1 MRSSIKCFAV
11 LAFIAALFTFVSLT
25 TAAEAKTYRL
35 NLSTGWPTSYNYLM
49 DPVFEFAKK
58 VEERTEGKVKIT
70 VYHSAQ
76 LFKGKEEL
84 PALERGDVDMTA
96 SNDVYLTGIIPELGI
111 LSLPFQWESNDS
123 FQRSLDAGL
132 LDLGIKQK
140 FLEHNVVLLSA
151 ASSGGYQ
158 VYAKDKPVITPED
171 FKGRIWGVSG
181 STASKTVEVLGGT
194 PTTMGSGELYMAL
207 QRSTIDGTT
216 RPLITGD
223 GRKLDEVI
231 NQLTVTNMYYFTSML
246 LINKDVWDDIPKEYQ
261 EIIQQAAYE
270 RNATQSKILK
280 EYENSVIDKYKSK
293 GVSVHIPTSAELQ
306 KFKDKV
312 QPVYDWWYSVVKDG
326 KKYTDFV
333 EKNH

>member
-1 MRSSIKCFAV
+1 MRPTVKNLFILAGILAIVSIM
-11 LAFIAALFTFVSLT
+11 SLPM
-25 TAAEAKTYRL
+25 TAAAKTYKL
-35 NLSTGWPTSYNYLM
+35 NLSTGWPTTYGYLM
-49 DPVFEFAKK
+49 DPIFEFVDK
-58 VEERTEGKVKIT
+58 VDKRTNGKVKIT
-70 VYHSAQ
+70 IYHSAQ
-76 LFKGKEEL
+76 LFKGKEEM

-158 VYAKDKPVITPED
+158 VYAKDKPVITPDD
-171 FKGRIWGVSG
+171 FVGRIWGVSG
-181 STASKTVEVLGGT
+181 STAAKTAEALGGT
-194 PTTMGSGELYMAL
+194 PTTMGSSELYMAL
-207 QRSTIDGTT
+207 QRHTIDGTT

-231 NQLTVTNMYYFTSML
+231 NHLTVTNMYYFTSML
-246 LINKDVWDDIPKEYQ
+246 LINKEVWNEIPKEYQ
-261 EIIQQAAYE
+261 DIIQQAAYE
-270 RNATQSKILK
+270 RNAAQSVLLK
-280 EYENSVIDKYKSK
+280 KYEESVVDKYKAK
-293 GVSVHIPTSAELQ
+293 GVTVHIASSDELQ
-306 KFKDKV
+306 KFKNKV